1 MPTIT
6 VGRFELNDGILSG
19 PADYMNEQG
28 NALVDSI
35 VAGQDLI
42 FNTTTHLSPNVET
55 AILVRLQTDFAGWL
69 GLKQTESWLSDAKS
83 CASREQPVRR

>member
-28 NALVDSI
+28 NALVDAI
-35 VAGQDLI
+35 FAGQDAI
-42 FNTTTHLSPNVET
+42 FNTTAHLSPNVET

-69 GLKQTESWLSDAKS
+69 GFKEASSWLSPNNQS
-83 CASREQPVRR
+83 G